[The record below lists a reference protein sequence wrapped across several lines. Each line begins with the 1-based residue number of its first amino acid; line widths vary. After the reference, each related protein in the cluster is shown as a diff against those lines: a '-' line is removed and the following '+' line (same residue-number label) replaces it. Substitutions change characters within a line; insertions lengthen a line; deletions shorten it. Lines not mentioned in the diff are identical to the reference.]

1 MKGRERLLDKRCGTL
16 PYVAPEVLTGTYKA
30 QPADTW
36 SCGIIL
42 TAMLAGGKF
51 SLKKI
56 LFRFCSICILLYC
69 NLKIINID
77 LTAFYCYC
85 M

>member
-51 SLKKI
+51 SLKKN
-56 LFRFCSICILLYC
+56 SISFLQHLYSFA
-69 NLKIINID
+69 L
-77 LTAFYCYC
+77 
-85 M
+85 